1 MATLAP
7 ASPAAAPDF
16 AAGLLRLAD
25 PKVTLASMAAIL
37 LSSCAAA
44 ASGPLPWGWLAVVVV
59 GVFAVEAAKNA
70 SGEVFDFDSGTDE
83 RVSDADR
90 TPFSGGKRVLVDR
103 LLTRRQTWGI
113 AAAGYALALAAG
125 LLVVL
130 VQRDARVLALGLLGL
145 LLAWTY
151 HAPPLRLSYRGLGEL
166 AVGLCYGP
174 LLVAGTHLVLRRELP
189 WAPVLAALPLGLLI
203 AAFLWINELPDAKAD
218 AASGKRTLVVRLGRP
233 RAARAFAV
241 LLAAAFLLLAAL
253 VAAGRLPVP
262 ALLGLLA
269 AAPATRAARL
279 AIDHAEESRRLVPA
293 QAATLLSFLV
303 YAAATGVGLL
313 LAGA

>member
-7 ASPAAAPDF
+7 AQPAAAPDF

-37 LSSCAAA
+37 LAACAAA
-44 ASGPLPWGWLAVVVV
+44 AAGPLPWGWLAVVVV

-189 WAPVLAALPLGLLI
+189 WAPVLAAL
-203 AAFLWINELPDAKAD
+203 
-218 AASGKRTLVVRLGRP
+218 
-233 RAARAFAV
+233 
-241 LLAAAFLLLAAL
+241 
-253 VAAGRLPVP
+253 
-262 ALLGLLA
+262 
-269 AAPATRAARL
+269 
-279 AIDHAEESRRLVPA
+279 
-293 QAATLLSFLV
+293 
-303 YAAATGVGLL
+303 
-313 LAGA
+313 

>member
-7 ASPAAAPDF
+7 AQPATAPDF

-37 LSSCAAA
+37 LAACAAA
-44 ASGPLPWGWLAVVVV
+44 ASGPLPWGWLAVVAL

-103 LLTRRQTWGI
+103 LLTRRQTWAI
-113 AAAGYALALAAG
+113 AAAGYGLALAAG
-125 LLVVL
+125 LLVVV
-130 VQRDARVLALGLLGL
+130 VQRDARILALGLLGL
-145 LLAWTY
+145 VLAWTY

-174 LLVAGTHLVLRRELP
+174 LLVAGTHLVLRRELAWP
-189 WAPVLAALPLGLLI
+189 PVLAALPLGLLI
-203 AAFLWINELPDAKAD
+203 AAFLWINELPDATAD
-218 AASGKRTLVVRLGRP
+218 AASGKRTLVVRLGRR
-233 RAARAFAV
+233 RAARAFAL

-269 AAPATRAARL
+269 ALPAARAARL
-279 AIDHAEESRRLVPA
+279 AIAHAEESRRLVPA

>member
-7 ASPAAAPDF
+7 AQPATAPDF

-37 LSSCAAA
+37 LAACAAA
-44 ASGPLPWGWLAVVVV
+44 AAGPLPWGWLAVVVL

-103 LLTRRQTWGI
+103 LLTRRQTWAI
-113 AAAGYALALAAG
+113 AAAGYGLALAAG
-125 LLVVL
+125 LLVVV
-130 VQRDARVLALGLLGL
+130 VQRDARILALGLLGL
-145 LLAWTY
+145 VLAWTY

-174 LLVAGTHLVLRRELP
+174 LLVAGTHLVLRRELAWP
-189 WAPVLAALPLGLLI
+189 PVLAALPLGLLI
-203 AAFLWINELPDAKAD
+203 AAFLWINELPDATAD
-218 AASGKRTLVVRLGRP
+218 AASGKRTLVVRLGRR
-233 RAARAFAV
+233 RAARAFAL

-269 AAPATRAARL
+269 ALPAARAARL
-279 AIDHAEESRRLVPA
+279 AIAHAEESRRLVPA